1 MNVPFKKNIT
11 DSRKSKY
18 ASTIV
23 LLENFISNK
32 LELSSARVFHK
43 MSLIV
48 ACCMFGMLEIR
59 TLTPNRFKSQ
69 TNDILKLLDHNS
81 DHQQG
86 FFKKILLLSITLDNR
101 STVDT

>member
-1 MNVPFKKNIT
+1 MNVPFKKNII

-23 LLENFISNK
+23 LLENFISYK
-32 LELSSARVFHK
+32 LVLSSASVFHK

-59 TLTPNRFKSQ
+59 TLTPNRFKIQ

-86 FFKKILLLSITLDNR
+86 FFLKKIVALHHAG
-101 STVDT
+101 